1 MDATREKPTVVM
13 IVVSLEDS
21 SESQTRYISGKTVG
35 EVVSELFGEKEVKAK
50 KPRAKR
56 QSKGPKAL
64 GDTSRAEEE
73 QKERAGVTGEGE
85 APAADAAPEPEAK
98 PRSRKIFA

>member
-1 MDATREKPTVVM
+1 MEASKDKPTVVM
-13 IVVSLEDS
+13 IVVSLEDN

-35 EVVSELFGEKEVKAK
+35 EVVAELFNEKPEKVK

-56 QSKGPKAL
+56 R
-64 GDTSRAEEE
+64 TRAEM
-73 QKERAGVTGEGE
+73 QTKEPETAGEGE
-85 APAADAAPEPEAK
+85 VPAEGPAPEQEAK

>member
-1 MDATREKPTVVM
+1 MEASKDKPTVVM
-13 IVVSLEDS
+13 IVVSLEDN

-35 EVVSELFGEKEVKAK
+35 EVVAELFDEKEVKVK

-56 QSKGPKAL
+56 RSKAEMQAKG
-64 GDTSRAEEE
+64 EEE
-73 QKERAGVTGEGE
+73 GKAPEPAGEGE
-85 APAADAAPEPEAK
+85 APAAEAAPEPGTK